1 MQEAKKL
8 QEAKLAEAKL
18 AALSASMT
26 RTTPSSD
33 EAPLETIESTETNNI
48 QMTAGEPSSTQAPTP
63 DIPTEIIDELA
74 MVDAPWPFDLGELAP
89 VLLLFGHMGPSI
101 VGSQD
106 RWNEL
111 YEQEKVIA
119 TTEDMKNTYKILNK
133 RSDLTPIQKL
143 TFKPAVDLT
152 AEERAQLISEFGS
165 DVHPLVQLLEHRRL
179 NPGAFGYR
187 AAKVERTVGGQSKRK
202 GKGKGKRGADEMGEE
217 LAKLFK
223 RQRTATTGADDTED
237 DIFEGPLPELTD
249 SEDEEE
255 EIDDDGQESVERDID
270 PMLEREEALDD
281 VGADGTWETGP
292 LTLVRDS
299 NRAKCPT
306 RLCKS
311 NEGHAWT
318 VLKPPRSAVRLAGS
332 DAMVAAIVF
341 REKADRE
348 RKTLRFVKENSRL
361 YTVGPMDFCGHA
373 KAAKVGQGCPMPLAF
388 KFDESSTTPSVPD
401 VADHWYVETRNAK
414 VV

>member
-1 MQEAKKL
+1 M
-8 QEAKLAEAKL
+8 
-18 AALSASMT
+18 
-26 RTTPSSD
+26 SS
-33 EAPLETIESTETNNI
+33 L
-48 QMTAGEPSSTQAPTP
+48 
-63 DIPTEIIDELA
+63 LC
-74 MVDAPWPFDLGELAP
+74 
-89 VLLLFGHMGPSI
+89 LLL
-101 VGSQD
+101 V
-106 RWNEL
+106 L
-111 YEQEKVIA
+111 
-119 TTEDMKNTYKILNK
+119 
-133 RSDLTPIQKL
+133 
-143 TFKPAVDLT
+143 
-152 AEERAQLISEFGS
+152 
-165 DVHPLVQLLEHRRL
+165 LLEHRRL

-249 SEDEEE
+249 SEEEEE

-373 KAAKVGQGCPMPLAF
+373 KAAKVGQGWLIAPCHWHSSLTNPQQLRAYQMWQTIGTWKRGMQKLSKKAMRTRINLQTRIRKELKLRWNIPRPMTERDVVLEVRRQTAIKLA
-388 KFDESSTTPSVPD
+388 KQRARNLKMAKASGLRAAKKTSKNSASHLSD
-401 VADHWYVETRNAK
+401 VFHSQRLNDLGGDVEGRMKLKSLATMLLGVRRRARRRE
-414 VV
+414 